1 MATLK
6 VNFAGVEMPNPFM
19 LSSAPPTTNVEMVAR
34 CFDAGWGGAV
44 LKTMAYTLSQAQNVN
59 PRITAVKSADNEI
72 IGFTNFELGSP
83 KPIEKWAKDT
93 KWLKEHYPEHGVW
106 VSLLHTEGL
115 VESQWREVTQ
125 MFDEAGADG
134 FELNFSCSHGMAES
148 GGGARV
154 GEREDAIKMVTTW
167 VREETKKPVMPKL
180 PAFAPDMGSKAR
192 AAEEAGADAIAS
204 INTLN
209 SLPGIDLDTFI
220 PFPSVDGGSAFQGYS
235 GAAVR
240 PIALRTVATIAG
252 AVDIPVSGIGGIYN
266 WHDAAEF
273 IAVGA
278 SSLQVCSAVMHHGY
292 RIINDMTAGLLN
304 YMEEKGYETIYDFC
318 GKALANIK
326 RHNDLPRTY
335 KLYSD
340 PDPDKCVG
348 CGRCVAACADSAY
361 SAIELN
367 DDRKAIVDAEKCD
380 GCGLCRGICPANAI
394 TMKQKVVEGGAS

>member
-1 MATLK
+1 MSTLK

-34 CFDAGWGGAV
+34 CFEAGWGGAV
-44 LKTMAYTLSQAQNVN
+44 LKTLAYTLSQAQNVN

-83 KPIEKWAKDT
+83 KSIEKWAKDT

-106 VSLLHTEGL
+106 ASLLHTEGL

-148 GGGARV
+148 GGGAAV
-154 GEREDAIKMVTTW
+154 GASEEAIRMVTTW
-167 VREETKKPVMPKL
+167 VREETKKPVMTKL
-180 PAFAPDMGSKAR
+180 PAIVTDIPGKAR
-192 AAEEAGADAIAS
+192 AAESAGADAIAT

-209 SLPGIDLDTFI
+209 SLPGIDLKNFI
-220 PFPSVDGGSAFQGYS
+220 PFPNVDGGSAFQGLS
-235 GAAVR
+235 GAAVK
-240 PIALRTVATIAG
+240 PIALRTVAQVAG

-266 WHDAAEF
+266 WKDAAEF

-292 RIINDMTAGLLN
+292 RIIQDMKEGLLN
-304 YMEEKGYETIYDFC
+304 YMDEMGFDTIYDFC
-318 GKALANIK
+318 GKALPNIH
-326 RHNDLPRTY
+326 RHNDLSRNY
-335 KLYSD
+335 KLYSYSD
-340 PDPDKCVG
+340 PEKCIG
-348 CGRCVAACADSAY
+348 CGRCVAVCSDSAY
-361 SAIELN
+361 SAISL
-367 DDRKAIVDAEKCD
+367 DDNRKSVIDKEKCD
-380 GCGLCRGICPANAI
+380 GCGLCRGICPAEAI
-394 TMKQKVVEGGAS
+394 SMKLK